1 MCCHV
6 YLEFVAVGK
15 NNLNFVSAKANENK
29 ITTNFDVN
37 MAGNGDGAG
46 AGAGAGAVAV
56 GLP

>member
-37 MAGNGDGAG
+37 MAGNGDGD
-46 AGAGAGAVAV
+46 GAGAGAVAV

>member
-29 ITTNFDVN
+29 ITANFDVD
-37 MAGNGDGAG
+37 MNGAD
-46 AGAGAGAVAV
+46 AGAGAGAV